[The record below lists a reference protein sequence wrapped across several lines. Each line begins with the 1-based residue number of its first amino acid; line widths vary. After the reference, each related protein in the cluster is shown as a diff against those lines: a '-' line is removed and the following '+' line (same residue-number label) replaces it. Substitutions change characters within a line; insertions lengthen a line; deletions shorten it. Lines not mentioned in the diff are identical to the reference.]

1 MAIVNITYLI
11 SDFTLIEQVQYNK
24 KLSPTKYLLRYKN
37 KYLDFIT
44 VFPPKVPILS
54 TKYCLVLA
62 NIDMIALKFNGYF
75 QSIIVGGRDRNK
87 ETQRHTQR
95 EYVCVSLCM
104 CLLNSLYQN

>member
-62 NIDMIALKFNGYF
+62 NIDMIALKLNGYF
-75 QSIIVGGRDRNK
+75 QSIIVGGGI
-87 ETQRHTQR
+87 ETERQRHTHR